1 MALSGPDA
9 LRALDDALRDI
20 RREEDEVAKRAARHA
35 ELLVKL
41 RSQEAELYRQIG
53 AGRLEPGLRAKQASR
68 LAQINGAVQSAIARY
83 DAAFADAEAG
93 LQHIEAAIARGNAD
107 RSSLQS
113 EATRHDGELTA
124 LAAEARPTLGSNA
137 DYAGK
142 LATAREVNAVAEQAQ
157 VKAAQAEAD
166 REHNGRPFRDDELF
180 MYLWTRGYGTPAYR
194 GKGLSAA
201 LDARVARLI
210 GYDTARSNF
219 VLLTEAPIQ
228 LRAHAER
235 MQVAARAAKA
245 EIAKFENIALDSAGG
260 RAAREAIETAVARLD
275 ALERENVVL
284 QDRRDDAIRAR
295 SELALGTDPGFA
307 GALDELAEMLEGDD
321 LWNLLAQAR
330 ANPVGNDSGILQ
342 QLDDLK
348 QRLKDEN
355 DETADY
361 RTQLMTLASRRRD
374 LEDILYEL
382 KGRGFDNP
390 HSRFAEMDLVGELL
404 NALVRGEMSAAAYWE
419 RWRKSQS
426 WAAPGYGGPGG
437 GWGRL
442 PMPAS
447 GNGLTRPRSAEMK
460 SGMTSAA

>member
-1 MALSGPDA
+1 MTLSGPDA
-9 LRALDDALRDI
+9 LRALDDALRDV

-35 ELLVKL
+35 ELLIKL
-41 RSQEAELYRQIG
+41 RSQEAELYRQLG
-53 AGRLEPGLRAKQASR
+53 ANRLEPGLRARQAGQ
-68 LAQINGAVQSAIARY
+68 LAQINAAVESAIARY

-93 LQHIEAAIARGNAD
+93 LQHIEAALARGNAD

-113 EATRHDGELTA
+113 EATRRDGELTA

-142 LATAREVNAVAEQAQ
+142 LATARERSAVAEQAQ
-157 VKAAQAEAD
+157 IKAAQAEAD

-210 GYDTARSNF
+210 GYDRARSNF
-219 VLLTEAPIQ
+219 VLLTEAPVQ

-235 MQVAARAAKA
+235 MQEAARSAKA
-245 EIAKFENIALDSAGG
+245 EIAKFENVALDSAGG
-260 RAAREAIETAVARLD
+260 RTAREAIETAVARLETLD
-275 ALERENVVL
+275 RENVVL
-284 QDRRDDAIRAR
+284 QDRRDEAIRAR
-295 SELALGTDPGFA
+295 SELAMGTDPGFA
-307 GALDELAEMLEGDD
+307 AALDELAEMLESDD

-330 ANPVGNDSGILQ
+330 ANPLGNDAGIVQ
-342 QLDDLK
+342 QLDDLR

-361 RTQLMTLASRRRD
+361 RAQLVALASRRRD
-374 LEDILYEL
+374 LEDIQFEL
-382 KGRGFDNP
+382 KVRGFDNP
-390 HSRFAEMDLVGELL
+390 HSHFAEADLVGELL
-404 NALVRGEMSAAAYWE
+404 NALVRGEMSATAYWE
-419 RWRKSQS
+419 RWRKAQS
-426 WAAPGYGGPGG
+426 WAVAGYGGPAG

-442 PMPAS
+442 ATPAS
-447 GNGLTRPRSAEMK
+447 GSGLTRPRSVEVKA
-460 SGMTSAA
+460 GMTSAA